1 MRLRTWY
8 GANAYVEVNDH
19 VFHKAG
25 IGNVIIPHPPA
36 VNWLLRMG
44 LEPDFKKKLSL
55 LHEFGHLQTLPLS
68 LLYTAGLF
76 LIAVLLGKDS
86 AVELAFMLISVHAT
100 WEIFAEIY
108 TVFSAGSLYKNY
120 YQGVSIIP
128 RLLFWSI
135 TGSLTV
141 APYIWFVV

>member
-8 GANAYVEVNDH
+8 GANAYIEVNDQ

-25 IGNVIIPHPPA
+25 IGIIIIPHPPA
-36 VNWLLRMG
+36 VNWLLRRG

-68 LLYTAGLF
+68 LLYTVSLF

-86 AVELAFMLISVHAT
+86 AAELVFMIISIHAT

-108 TVFSAGSLYKNY
+108 TVFSAGSLYNNY
-120 YQGVSIIP
+120 YRSVSVIP
-128 RLLFWSI
+128 RFLFWSI
-135 TGSLTV
+135 TGLLTV
-141 APYIWFVV
+141 APYIWFVI